1 VPVFEFRSDGIA
13 EIAKTTFGKAGLKER
28 ADLQRLLREKIE
40 IIAPDTLVI
49 SEEFGDWEDSRRR
62 IDLLGIDRAA
72 NLVVI
77 ELKRTDDGGHMEL
90 QAIRYA
96 SMVARMQFDQAVNA
110 FGEYLRRLGREGEDP
125 RGLILKFLDWE
136 DANDSLFAR
145 DVRIILAAADFSR
158 EITSAV
164 LWLNE
169 RNLDIRCVRL
179 TPYALG
185 ERTLVDVQQVIPLP
199 EMGDYLVQVRAKAE
213 KVREEQARD
222 FTRFDVQI
230 GEQTYLRLS
239 KRIALLR
246 VCRYLSDKGISPE
259 SIAALSPKR
268 EAERVVFGLDG
279 DLNVSAFQ
287 TAARERTS
295 SAPGALSFDTRRWFC
310 ADGELVKTNGKTYA
324 FSNQWGGE
332 QWRETMNQIRS
343 AYPDYKI
350 DFTEAV

>member
-1 VPVFEFRSDGIA
+1 
-13 EIAKTTFGKAGLKER
+13 
-28 ADLQRLLREKIE
+28 
-40 IIAPDTLVI
+40 
-49 SEEFGDWEDSRRR
+49 
-62 IDLLGIDRAA
+62 
-72 NLVVI
+72 
-77 ELKRTDDGGHMEL
+77 
-90 QAIRYA
+90 
-96 SMVARMQFDQAVNA
+96 
-110 FGEYLRRLGREGEDP
+110 
-125 RGLILKFLDWE
+125 
-136 DANDSLFAR
+136 
-145 DVRIILAAADFSR
+145 VRIILAAADFSR

-222 FTRFDVQI
+222 FTRFEVRI

-246 VCRYLSDKGISPE
+246 VCRYLSDKGVSPE

-268 EAERVVFGLDG
+268 KAERVVFGLDG
-279 DLNVSAFQ
+279 DLNASAFQ

-295 SAPGALSFDTRRWFC
+295 SVPGASNFDTKHWFC
-310 ADGELVKTNGKTYA
+310 ADGELVKANGKTYA

-350 DFTEAV
+350 AFTEAV